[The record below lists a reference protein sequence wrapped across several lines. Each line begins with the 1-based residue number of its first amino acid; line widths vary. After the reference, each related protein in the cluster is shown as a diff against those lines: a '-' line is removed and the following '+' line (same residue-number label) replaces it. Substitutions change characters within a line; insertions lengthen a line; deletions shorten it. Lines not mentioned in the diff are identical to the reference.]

1 MKLQAIV
8 SESQMDVEI
17 RAQGTR
23 IAAVI
28 DGRKY
33 ELDLQRASSGRYLL
47 LLDGGRV
54 FDCHVEGRLE
64 SGSTV
69 EVRVGATLHAIT
81 LLDPKRLRGTSG
93 SGAHGDGVAR
103 IVAPMPGKIVRLLV
117 ETGQEIEAG
126 SGVIVVEAM
135 KMQNELKSPKSGR
148 VVSINVT
155 VGTTVNSGDLLAV
168 VE

>member
-1 MKLQAIV
+1 MKLHAII

-17 RAQGTR
+17 RAQGGR
-23 IAAVI
+23 IAAVV

-33 ELDLQRASSGRYLL
+33 ELEVQRASGGHYLL
-47 LLDGGRV
+47 LHEGRV
-54 FDCHVEGRLE
+54 FDCHLDGRLE

-69 EVRVGATLHAIT
+69 EVTVGATLHAVT

-93 SGAHGDGVAR
+93 SGAHGDGAAR

-117 ETGQEIEAG
+117 EPGQEVEAG

-135 KMQNELKSPKSGR
+135 KMQNEMKSPKSGR
-148 VVSINVT
+148 VISVNVA
-155 VGTTVNSGDLLAV
+155 VGTTVNGGDLLAV
-168 VE
+168 IE

>member
-8 SESQMDVEI
+8 SGSQMDVEI
-17 RAQGTR
+17 RAQAGR

-33 ELDLQRASSGRYLL
+33 ELDVQRANGGHYLL
-47 LLDGGRV
+47 LHEGRV
-54 FDCHVEGRLE
+54 FDCHVEGHLE
-64 SGSTV
+64 SGSKV
-69 EVRVGATLHAIT
+69 EVTVGTTPHAVT
-81 LLDPKRLRGTSG
+81 LLDPKRLRGASG
-93 SGAHGDGVAR
+93 SGAHGDGAAR

-117 ETGQEIEAG
+117 EAGQEVEVG

-135 KMQNELKSPKSGR
+135 KMQNEMKSPKSGR

-155 VGTTVNSGDLLAV
+155 VGATVNSGDLLAV
-168 VE
+168 IE

>member
-8 SESQMDVEI
+8 SGSQMDVEI
-17 RAQGTR
+17 RAQGGR

-33 ELDLQRASSGRYLL
+33 ELDVQRANGGHYLL
-47 LLDGGRV
+47 LHEGRV
-54 FDCHVEGRLE
+54 FDCHVEGHLE

-69 EVRVGATLHAIT
+69 EVTVGATPHAVT
-81 LLDPKRLRGTSG
+81 LLDPKRLRGASG
-93 SGAHGDGVAR
+93 SGAHGDGAAR

-117 ETGQEIEAG
+117 ETGQEVEVG

-135 KMQNELKSPKSGR
+135 KMQNEMKSPKSGR

-155 VGTTVNSGDLLAV
+155 VGATVNSGDLLAV
-168 VE
+168 IE

>member
-8 SESQMDVEI
+8 SESEMDVEI
-17 RAQGTR
+17 RAQGAR
-23 IAAVI
+23 IAAVV

-33 ELDLQRASSGRYLL
+33 ELDLQRAGGGHYLL
-47 LLDGGRV
+47 LHRGRV

-64 SGSTV
+64 SGATV
-69 EVRVGATLHAIT
+69 EVTVGATPHAVT
-81 LLDPKRLRGTSG
+81 LIDPKRLRGTSG
-93 SGAHGDGVAR
+93 SGAHGDGAAR
-103 IVAPMPGKIVRLLV
+103 IVAPMSGKIVRLLV
-117 ETGQEIEAG
+117 ETGQEVEAG

-135 KMQNELKSPKSGR
+135 KMQNEMKSPKSGR

-155 VGTTVNSGDLLAV
+155 VGATVNGGDLLAV